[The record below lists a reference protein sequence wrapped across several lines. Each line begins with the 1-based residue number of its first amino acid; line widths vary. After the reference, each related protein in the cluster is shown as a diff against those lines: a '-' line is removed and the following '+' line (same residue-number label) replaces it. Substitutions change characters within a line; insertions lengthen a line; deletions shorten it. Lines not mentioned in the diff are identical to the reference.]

1 MFMSDVYV
9 VATSR
14 AKQGSTAAL
23 RAVLESL
30 IAPTRLE
37 DGCLSYNLYAG
48 EDDSFLFFEHW
59 ASPAALDAHSKTPRF
74 LKTIGEAQQL
84 TDGAMDVKVLKTL
97 G

>member
-1 MFMSDVYV
+1 MY
-9 VATSR
+9 
-14 AKQGSTAAL
+14 QPTAAHGKSNV
-23 RAVLESL
+23 RKKSYVILESL

-37 DGCLSYNLYAG
+37 DGCLSYNLYTG
-48 EDDSFLFFEHW
+48 ESDSFLFFEHW

-84 TDGAMDVKVLKTL
+84 TNGAMDVKVLKTL

>member
-1 MFMSDVYV
+1 MSDVYV

-14 AKQGSTAAL
+14 AKQGSAASL

-37 DGCLSYNLYAG
+37 DGCLSYNLYTG
-48 EDDSFLFFEHW
+48 EDGSFLFFEHW
-59 ASPAALDAHSKTPRF
+59 ASAAALDTHSKTPRF

-84 TDGAMDVKVLKTL
+84 TDGKMNVKLLKTL